1 MTGTTRLPPL
11 VSQLR
16 VLMVMQYP
24 GYLRY
29 FDGVVR
35 GLADNGH
42 ELFLAFESPRKQSE
56 GMEAVDPRVKVLDV
70 PLKRGDS
77 WAELAR
83 DFRGT
88 LDYVHYLHPD
98 FADAEYLRRRW
109 AAEFLPAAFR
119 WLTRIRSV
127 RPGAVAALVA
137 AGKALER
144 AIPPSPQ
151 MDDLIRSVR
160 PDLVV
165 VSPLITT
172 PTQTDLIKAARLHGI
187 PNVVCV
193 ASWDHLTT
201 KGVVRAEPDRAI
213 VWNEAQRA
221 EAGRYHGLAAEKL
234 IVTGA
239 QPFDRWFE
247 RTPSARA
254 EFCARVGLAPEKPF
268 VLFTGSTA
276 SISAPELERKFVRAW
291 ISALRS
297 SADAVVRE
305 LAVMV
310 RPHPYNSA
318 HWSEADVADL
328 DDVVLWPRAGA
339 NPVNENDRSDYF
351 DSLHHSAAVVGIN
364 TSAMIEAAIVGTPV
378 LTIRAAEFSDTQA
391 GTLHFHY
398 LLPENGGFLR
408 VAHGLDEH
416 VAQLSQ
422 VLGGPEVVA
431 AQIRSFVSSFVRPH
445 GLEEPATPRVVA
457 ALEQVAAETPSPEIV
472 PTPLRVI
479 RVVLLR
485 PIALA
490 AQLQNSKRR
499 ARLRKRLRRQVR
511 RRVHR
516 GRKRVRGLIEAA
528 SGSGVQHNGRHD
540 AGALVASNTEEE
552 R

>member
-1 MTGTTRLPPL
+1 
-11 VSQLR
+11 
-16 VLMVMQYP
+16 MVMQYP

-221 EAGRYHGLAAEKL
+221 EALRYHGLAAEKL

-247 RTPSARA
+247 RTRRVLRSRRTRAREALRPVHRLDRVDLSAGARA
-254 EFCARVGLAPEKPF
+254 E
-268 VLFTGSTA
+268 
-276 SISAPELERKFVRAW
+276 
-291 ISALRS
+291 
-297 SADAVVRE
+297 
-305 LAVMV
+305 V
-310 RPHPYNSA
+310 RPRVDQRAALLGGRRS
-318 HWSEADVADL
+318 
-328 DDVVLWPRAGA
+328 PRARRNGPPA
-339 NPVNENDRSDYF
+339 SVQLRT
-351 DSLHHSAAVVGIN
+351 LVG
-364 TSAMIEAAIVGTPV
+364 
-378 LTIRAAEFSDTQA
+378 
-391 GTLHFHY
+391 
-398 LLPENGGFLR
+398 GG
-408 VAHGLDEH
+408 
-416 VAQLSQ
+416 
-422 VLGGPEVVA
+422 
-431 AQIRSFVSSFVRPH
+431 
-445 GLEEPATPRVVA
+445 
-457 ALEQVAAETPSPEIV
+457 
-472 PTPLRVI
+472 
-479 RVVLLR
+479 
-485 PIALA
+485 
-490 AQLQNSKRR
+490 
-499 ARLRKRLRRQVR
+499 
-511 RRVHR
+511 R
-516 GRKRVRGLIEAA
+516 G
-528 SGSGVQHNGRHD
+528 
-540 AGALVASNTEEE
+540 
-552 R
+552 